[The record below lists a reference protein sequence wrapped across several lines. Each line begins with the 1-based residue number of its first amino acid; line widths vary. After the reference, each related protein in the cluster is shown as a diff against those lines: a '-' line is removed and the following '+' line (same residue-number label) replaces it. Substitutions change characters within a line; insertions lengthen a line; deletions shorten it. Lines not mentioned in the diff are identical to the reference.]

1 MVKARKKSTRKKAT
15 RKPTSKKIKPLRET
29 KIACVVKRAG
39 HEEIFDERKVYASC
53 YYAARASHLKSG
65 EAEKLCEGVS
75 KDIKK
80 WIKISACVTAHQIHV
95 QVAKSLR
102 KYNKNVAFMYDTHR
116 DIS

>member
-65 EAEKLCEGVS
+65 DAEKLCEGVS

-80 WIKISACVTAHQIHV
+80 WIKTSACVTAHQIHV

-102 KYNKNVAFMYDTHR
+102 KYNKDVAFMYNTHR